1 MFEELSVKFENAL
14 KSLKG
19 EDRIT
24 ETNIEPAL
32 REVKRALL
40 NADVNL
46 EVVNSFLQDVKRDAV
61 GIEVVRGIKPEQK
74 FVEIVHKRLTEVM
87 GENNQPIIESEIG
100 PTIIM
105 LVGLQGAGK
114 TTGTAKLGLYLKKR
128 GKKVLM
134 IGADTFRPAAK
145 EQLNTL
151 GKQNG
156 ISVYIGNESDT
167 SKQIVQGGIIKAKEE
182 SFDQI
187 IIDTAG
193 RLYIDEEMMGEVS
206 DIKNTF
212 KPDETLLVVDA
223 MIGQE
228 AAELTRVFNEKV
240 GITGAILTKMDGD
253 SRGGAA
259 LSIKKV
265 SGKPIKL
272 IGTGEKVE
280 ALEPFY
286 PERIAGR
293 ILGMGDILSLVDK
306 AQKEVEISDVMS
318 MQKKFEEATFDFTD
332 FLKQMQ
338 LIKRMGSIGSI
349 MKMIPGLNKID
360 DSTLKEGEIQLKKFQ
375 SMINSMTKEEK
386 KQPEL
391 LVKSPKRRKRIAMG
405 SGYGDHDVDKMVN
418 DFVRMRK
425 LMQGI
430 SKGNISGMPD
440 LLRGQG
446 PSNTRMNEKG
456 QRQGG
461 SRGDNPERS
470 TKKKKGFFDL

>member
-1 MFEELSVKFENAL
+1 MFEELSLKFENAV

-24 ETNIEPAL
+24 ETNIDPAL
-32 REVKRALL
+32 KEVKKALL

-46 EVVNSFLQDVKRDAV
+46 EVVNSFLQDVRRDAV
-61 GIEVVRGIKPEQK
+61 GVEVVRGIKPDQK
-74 FVEIVHKRLTEVM
+74 FVEVVHKKLTDVM
-87 GENNQPIIESEIG
+87 GEGNEPIIESDSR

-114 TTGTAKLGLYLKKR
+114 TTGTAKLGLYLKNK

-151 GKQNG
+151 GKQIG
-156 ISVYIGNESDT
+156 ISVYIGNEQDI
-167 SKQIVQGGIIKAKEE
+167 SKRIVEDGLSKSKDEG
-182 SFDQI
+182 FDYV

-193 RLYIDEEMMGEVS
+193 RLYIDEEMMDEVA
-206 DIKNTF
+206 DLKNSF
-212 KPDETLLVVDA
+212 KPSETLLVVDA

-240 GITGAILTKMDGD
+240 GITGAMLTKMDGD

-306 AQKEVEISDVMS
+306 AQKEVELGDVMS
-318 MQKKFEEATFDFTD
+318 MQRKFEEATFDFTD
-332 FLKQMQ
+332 FLQQMQ

-360 DSTLKEGEIQLKKFQ
+360 DSALKEGEMQLKKCQ
-375 SMINSMTKEEK
+375 SMIGSMTKEEK
-386 KQPEL
+386 KEPEL
-391 LVKSPKRRKRIAMG
+391 LVKSSKRRKRVAMG
-405 SGYGDHDVDKMVN
+405 SGYGDHEVDKMVN

-430 SKGNISGMPD
+430 SKGNLSGMPD
-440 LLRGQG
+440 LLKGQG
-446 PSNTRMNEKG
+446 PSNARDRNRTGIQEANHK
-456 QRQGG
+456 Q
-461 SRGDNPERS
+461 NPEKN
-470 TKKKKGFFDL
+470 KKKKGFFDL

>member
-167 SKQIVQGGIIKAKEE
+167 SKQIVQGGITKAKEE